1 MAVALSTSKR
11 KFDKLLDNLTNDSPR
26 SSRPNSAGSLS
37 RTNIGRTSND
47 TISPT
52 SNPTTETNTTPAAKR
67 LRGSPQS
74 IREIARER
82 LEAKKKAAAA
92 EAEARAQAL
101 ASSIPAR
108 RQPNYIPWSHDVFL
122 ARLKTFADVKLWTPK
137 PDVISEVEWAKRGWV
152 CEGINRVACK
162 GGCECRVVVRLR
174 PKRRDAEGNEVEG
187 SEDYSVE
194 VEPELVERYRGLVV
208 EGHEEEC
215 RWRRAGCKTD
225 IYHLPL
231 AKRSYWQQGLL
242 ERYKSLEGIK
252 EQLPA
257 RIGTPEGARSLES
270 LVERLPAGFF
280 GEEEP
285 SQAAVEFALYG
296 WRGEMFGS
304 TALASCPHCFSR
316 IGLWMYKREETQ
328 GTKAHS
334 NDLPAL
340 NLVENHRYHCPWR
353 NASSQA
359 SPGELKGLAGWQVL
373 QKVITNSRRPPSEIP
388 QLLDEPQTPRPV
400 SVGMEPATPD
410 GAMSRVE
417 SPIRPT
423 TADLVAADK
432 ARLSK
437 LARLKRM
444 MSFKTKP
451 KK

>member
-174 PKRRDAEGNEVEG
+174 PK
-187 SEDYSVE
+187 
-194 VEPELVERYRGLVV
+194 
-208 EGHEEEC
+208 
-215 RWRRAGCKTD
+215 WRRAGCKTD